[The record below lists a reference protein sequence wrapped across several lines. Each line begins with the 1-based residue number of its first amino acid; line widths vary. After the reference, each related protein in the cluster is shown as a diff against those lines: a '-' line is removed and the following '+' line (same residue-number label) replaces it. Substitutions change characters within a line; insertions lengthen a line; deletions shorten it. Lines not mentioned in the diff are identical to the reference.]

1 MRIVLSFTG
10 SSITLDLKKNC
21 KREAVIGRLYTCF
34 FPSWPEI
41 RLFEHFGAP
50 IGIRPMK
57 QQGNVANAFSCR
69 KGCLKKQSPQLANK
83 RQDIKRHKVIACKQ

>member
-10 SSITLDLKKNC
+10 SSITLDLKKKC
-21 KREAVIGRLYTCF
+21 KTEATGLIGRLYTCF

-41 RLFEHFGAP
+41 QLFEHFGAP

-57 QQGNVANAFSCR
+57 QQGNVANAFSCG
-69 KGCLKKQSPQLANK
+69 KGCLIKQSP
-83 RQDIKRHKVIACKQ
+83 